1 MNVNGI
7 TSAAQNAY
15 TYTAEATNTKKEKKV
30 TEPAVNES
38 GVIYEASGEKNKAV
52 EKKTYS
58 PNTELIAKLKSDA
71 EARAI
76 QLRNLVEKAI
86 LGQAGVFS
94 SEEDYI
100 RILSS
105 GKFTVDEATRAQAQ
119 KDISED
125 GFWGVKQ
132 TSDRILQFAT
142 AITGGDPGKIQE
154 MYDAF
159 KKGFDQAKKAWGGE
173 LPEISGKTFDAV
185 TEKFKKLAED
195 NGVTLDY

>member
-7 TSAAQNAY
+7 TSAQQNAY
-15 TYTAEATNTKKEKKV
+15 SYKAETTKTEQKAIASTAQDN
-30 TEPAVNES
+30 
-38 GVIYEASGEKNKAV
+38 GVIYEASKENVV

-58 PNTELIAKLKSDA
+58 PNAELIAKLKSDA
-71 EARAI
+71 DARAM

-94 SEEDYI
+94 SEEDYL
-100 RILSS
+100 RVLAS

-142 AITGGDPGKIQE
+142 AITGGDPDKIQE

-195 NGVTLDY
+195 NGITLDY

>member
-7 TSAAQNAY
+7 TSAQQNAY
-15 TYTAEATNTKKEKKV
+15 SYKAETTKTEKK
-30 TEPAVNES
+30 AIES
-38 GVIYEASGEKNKAV
+38 TAKDNGVIYEASKENVV

-58 PNTELIAKLKSDA
+58 PNAELIAKLKSDA
-71 EARAI
+71 DARAM

-94 SEEDYI
+94 SEEDYL
-100 RILSS
+100 RVLAS

-142 AITGGDPGKIQE
+142 AITGGDPDKIQE

-195 NGVTLDY
+195 NGITLDY